1 MRQLNVTM
9 DGQIAI
15 LAVAEKGSYE
25 AAGKYLSVTRST
37 IYKRVS
43 GMERAL
49 ETPLFR
55 PEGRRM
61 VLTEAGVIYLPV
73 ARESVRNAYLG
84 VDRVQALLRIQAKDL
99 RVGYSSQLSEKLLA
113 VIAQLRPEHIDRHA
127 SIQRESLLTR
137 EVISRVL
144 QGELHVGFG
153 FLPVREPDLV
163 VRELMEEPLMLCLPA
178 GHRLGDT
185 HSIRPEDLDDV
196 PLISVGRNALPG
208 RHDEMVKH
216 FGSLGISLNFVT
228 DAYLPQEALWLVSR
242 GVGLSLMTRSF
253 ISTGRSDII
262 FRPLSGQLPAIKS
275 GVFVRSDYNNGLVKQ
290 FIEKALNETT
300 ALRPSPKRNHSETG
314 KMSRTRRPRASRS
327 T

>member
-1 MRQLNVTM
+1 
-9 DGQIAI
+9 
-15 LAVAEKGSYE
+15 
-25 AAGKYLSVTRST
+25 
-37 IYKRVS
+37 
-43 GMERAL
+43 
-49 ETPLFR
+49 
-55 PEGRRM
+55 
-61 VLTEAGVIYLPV
+61 
-73 ARESVRNAYLG
+73 
-84 VDRVQALLRIQAKDL
+84 
-99 RVGYSSQLSEKLLA
+99 
-113 VIAQLRPEHIDRHA
+113 
-127 SIQRESLLTR
+127 
-137 EVISRVL
+137 
-144 QGELHVGFG
+144 
-153 FLPVREPDLV
+153 
-163 VRELMEEPLMLCLPA
+163 MEEPLMLCLPA